1 MARVYNL
8 SHKSLHGFIRTPWPE
23 VNSGHERENL
33 RFCKASVF
41 GTVHPWPEEVISYLF
56 IEMTSK
62 IRRVASGKSHRPP
75 VQKAPSTRPRP
86 LPHLALGV
94 LGAFGLSRLILH
106 LSQQGQPLAA
116 LWVVM
121 PGQWFAGFLGLWVL
135 RGLLLRRRPW
145 FSAGLLLGALFFLCG
160 LNAPWRRWLLRPVGP
175 TITVGAWN
183 VYMGALG
190 PYGLLDELK
199 KNPADVWA
207 LQEVTPWKKNPG
219 LDREAARQIVGGA
232 KAIVHGGETILIS
245 RFPITRQETRRLGSH
260 RTAVGARLQTPLGPL
275 WVIGCHFEAP
285 SWGQRRLLKR
295 TFLDMSL
302 VVSKIQSSERQARM
316 IDGWV
321 RTLDAPAVVLGD
333 FNATPLMPLGT
344 RLRRTHT
351 DAFMAAGW
359 GFGYTFH
366 RRLPLI
372 RIDHIYVPPALGVA
386 SVQVIRS
393 MASDHMLLK
402 AVLAKKK

>member
-1 MARVYNL
+1 MGVRD
-8 SHKSLHGFIRTPWPE
+8 GD
-23 VNSGHERENL
+23 
-33 RFCKASVF
+33 SVSVA
-41 GTVHPWPEEVISYLF
+41 TIH
-56 IEMTSK
+56 
-62 IRRVASGKSHRPP
+62 RVAAPQNKKPP
-75 VQKAPSTRPRP
+75 AQKAPPTRPKP

-94 LGAFGLSRLILH
+94 ALAFGLSRLIIH

-116 LWVVM
+116 LWMVM
-121 PGQWFAGFLGLWVL
+121 PGQWFAAFLGLWVL
-135 RGLLLRRRPW
+135 RGVVLRRRPW
-145 FSAGLLLGALFFLCG
+145 FCAGLLVGALFFLCG
-160 LNAPWRRWLLRPVGP
+160 LNAPWRRWLFHPTGP
-175 TITVGAWN
+175 TLTVGTWN

-190 PYGLLDELK
+190 PFGLLEELK

-219 LDREAARQIVGGA
+219 LDREAAREIVGGA
-232 KAIVHGGETILIS
+232 KSIVHGGETILLS
-245 RFPITRQETRRLGSH
+245 RFPVLRQETRPLGAL
-260 RTAVGARLQTPLGPL
+260 RTAVGAKLKTPLGPL

-295 TFLDMSL
+295 TFLDMNLASA
-302 VVSKIQSSERQARM
+302 KIQSSARQARL

-393 MASDHMLLK
+393 IASDHMMLK
-402 AVLAKKK
+402 AVLAKRK